1 MIQIAERTFDVVGGG
16 AIRARIFQPE
26 LKPTRDFGCEIEIA
40 WPEPREP
47 TRRTIYGIDAL
58 QALQLA
64 LRHLPALLEG
74 SPEGRAGRI
83 RFHGSSELGLF
94 PPR

>member
-1 MIQIAERTFDVVGGG
+1 MTAIAERTFDVVDGGE
-16 AIRARIFQPE
+16 IRVRVFQPE
-26 LKPTRDFGCEIEIA
+26 FRPTGDFGCEIEIA

-74 SPEGRAGRI
+74 SPESKAGRI
-83 RFHGSSELGLF
+83 RFQGSSELGLF
-94 PPR
+94 PLL